1 MLRSQAGVEV
11 EDPYGNLQKG
21 IVKVKT
27 PRDKPVDLAKLIE
40 LLENEVGFEPI
51 TEVTLELEGTLVRRE
66 GKLLFEASGT
76 RQTFVV
82 DQVEGQADGPP
93 ENKLLFVVASLPDIH
108 SPGRIRVKQW
118 KLQSKKSASLSSRE
132 KNSRKQNRS
141 LGNEVLFLRDEFA
154 T

>member
-1 MLRSQAGVEV
+1 LLRSQAGVEV

-40 LLENEVGFEPI
+40 LLEKEVGFEPI

-82 DQVEGQADGPP
+82 D
-93 ENKLLFVVASLPDIH
+93 
-108 SPGRIRVKQW
+108 
-118 KLQSKKSASLSSRE
+118 
-132 KNSRKQNRS
+132 
-141 LGNEVLFLRDEFA
+141 
-154 T
+154 